1 MAANDSHLDGNR
13 QATGIGVIGTL
24 GTADVKGSALTLP
37 IAVDPTT
44 GAQYVNNIGAP
55 SGNPSA
61 GTLNFIGTVGTL
73 QLGTVVVNSIGTLGT
88 LQLGTVFSTQT
99 IGTTNV
105 GTVNTGTVNTGT
117 INTGTINVATVTAGS
132 IIVTAGTVTSTQ
144 TTGTVNTGTI
154 NLGTV
159 MGNTAN
165 AGTLPSSSNPFVAAG
180 TSATNG
186 TVFSILVDNSGRQ
199 QMVQQVGTVNV
210 GTFVMPSGTLNVGTV
225 TNTQVAGTTNTGTVN
240 TGTVNTGTINAGTI
254 NVGTI
259 TAGSIIVTLGTV
271 TSTQT
276 VGTTNTGTMNTG
288 TVNTGTFQ
296 QNVIPTLSM
305 TTYGTLGT
313 TGASIFGTIA
323 GGTGSGAGTEIFVTS
338 VSLSIPSTAG
348 SQNVSVGF
356 GTNGGTF
363 HAGTG
368 ALINGNFPPGGGIQ
382 KQFIPAL
389 NSGTNGQLTYFQ
401 AGAGTV
407 YVNATYVVTPSS
419 L

>member
-99 IGTTNV
+99 V
-105 GTVNTGTVNTGT
+105 GTVNTGT
-117 INTGTINVATVTAGS
+117 INTGTIN
-132 IIVTAGTVTSTQ
+132 AGTVTA
-144 TTGTVNTGTI
+144 TVTTGTI
-154 NLGTV
+154 NAGTI
-159 MGNTAN
+159 N
-165 AGTLPSSSNPFVAAG
+165 AGTV
-180 TSATNG
+180 TATV
-186 TVFSILVDNSGRQ
+186 T
-199 QMVQQVGTVNV
+199 VGTVGGKAASGAAAAANPV
-210 GTFVMPSGTLNVGTV
+210 QIAGTDSGGTIYSPLVTTAGIQSANMPSGTLNVGTI
-225 TNTQVAGTTNTGTVN
+225 NTGTV
-240 TGTVNTGTINAGTI
+240 TATVTVGTINAGTI
-254 NVGTI
+254 NVGTVFNTQTVGTTNVGTMNTGTVNTGTI
-259 TAGSIIVTLGTV
+259 NVATVTAGSIIVTLGTV

-305 TTYGTLGT
+305 TTWGTLGT

-338 VSLSIPSTAG
+338 VSLSVPSTAG

-382 KQFIPAL
+382 KAFMPAM